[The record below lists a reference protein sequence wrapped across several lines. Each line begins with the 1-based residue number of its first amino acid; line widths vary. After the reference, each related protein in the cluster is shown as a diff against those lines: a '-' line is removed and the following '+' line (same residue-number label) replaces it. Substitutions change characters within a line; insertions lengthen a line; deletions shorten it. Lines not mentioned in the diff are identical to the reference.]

1 MSEFRM
7 WLLWDRIRLIVDSI
21 AAEVVV
27 AEVVLH
33 ALAVVLIDPLL
44 LQVADKDLETLAD
57 ILRLED
63 SLFDIIFACEEES
76 GGVREGFGFLNGF
89 HVVDHRVDLGVIA
102 FGVNGPDEPKDVS
115 AEPSSWGVGDWG
127 GPERADIQNRVK
139 VSAPAVDGHPGDSLQ
154 YEVGC
159 AI

>member
-76 GGVREGFGFLNGF
+76 GGVRECFGFLNGF
-89 HVVDHRVDLGVIA
+89 
-102 FGVNGPDEPKDVS
+102 DVL
-115 AEPSSWGVGDWG
+115 D
-127 GPERADIQNRVK
+127 D
-139 VSAPAVDGHPGDSLQ
+139 
-154 YEVGC
+154 
-159 AI
+159 

>member
-1 MSEFRM
+1 MLEAGPGF
-7 WLLWDRIRLIVDSI
+7 SI
-21 AAEVVV
+21 AAEIVV

-33 ALAVVLIDPLL
+33 AIAMGFVESLFLK
-44 LQVADKDLETLAD
+44 VADEELEPLPD
-57 ILRLED
+57 ILAFQYG
-63 SLFDIIFACEEES
+63 LFDGVVSCEKES
-76 GGVREGFGFLNGF
+76 GGVREGFGFLYGF
-89 HVVDHRVDLGVIA
+89 HVVDHRVDLGVVA

-115 AEPSSWGVGDWG
+115 AEPSSRGVGDWG

>member
-1 MSEFRM
+1 MLEAGSGF
-7 WLLWDRIRLIVDSI
+7 SI
-21 AAEVVV
+21 AAEIVV

-33 ALAVVLIDPLL
+33 AIAMGFVESLF
-44 LQVADKDLETLAD
+44 LQVADEELETLPD
-57 ILRLED
+57 ILAFQYG
-63 SLFDIIFACEEES
+63 LFDRIVSCEKES
-76 GGVREGFGFLNGF
+76 GGVREGFGFLYGF
-89 HVVDHRVDLGVIA
+89 DVVDHRVDLGVIA